1 MSEYFLFKIK
11 AIAVLRILFNV
22 LIFRK
27 IRFIFVKLVMK

>member
-11 AIAVLRILFNV
+11 GIAVLRILFNV